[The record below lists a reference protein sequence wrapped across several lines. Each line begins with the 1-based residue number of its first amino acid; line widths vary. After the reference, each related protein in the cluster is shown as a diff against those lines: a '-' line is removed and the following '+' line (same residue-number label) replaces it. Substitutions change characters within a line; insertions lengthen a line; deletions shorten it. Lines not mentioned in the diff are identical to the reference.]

1 MKPLKKH
8 ALAMSVAA
16 FAVAGALAAAS
27 QAAEAPAWVQESNQ
41 DAAILLKVQARFAP
55 EFAGRTGVEGLDDKI
70 FDLKQGVYERRQ
82 KATADAIRQLEAKQK
97 TATDPNV
104 KQDLDILLSA
114 ARRDMASSALDKK
127 YMLDFIDAA
136 EVEFSGI
143 RFLLDKQVPP
153 ERQKAALTRLKLYAG
168 DAKGVT
174 PFTVLAEQET
184 ARRLKVKGL
193 VGPYVQEVQDG
204 IDNGKQYMDGIEQL
218 FKASG
223 LDGWQDDFAKL
234 KQQDEDYNDW
244 LAKNL
249 LPRTRKDVRPPAPI
263 YADNLKQVGVD
274 IPPEQLMAMA
284 QFSFTEIQHQMEAL
298 APQVAALKGYKS
310 TDYRDVIHEL
320 KKDQITGDRILPF
333 YQKRLAD
340 IEDIIRK
347 EHIVTLPE
355 RKASIRLASDAETA
369 QTPAPHMVPPRLIG
383 NTGQYGEFVLPLNLP
398 PKPGQEAEKFD
409 DFTFDAAGW
418 TLTAHEARPGH
429 ELQFDSMVE
438 HGVSLARAIFA
449 FNSANAEGWGLY
461 SEAEMQPYEPLDGQ
475 LITEQLRLQ
484 RAARAFLDPMLNLGM
499 ITPEAA
505 RQFLEQQVCLSP
517 AFAKSEVERYTFL
530 SPGQAT
536 SYYYGYLRLMQLR
549 GEAEVKLGSAFDR
562 QKFNDFILSQGLLP
576 PDLMK
581 KAVDEQFI
589 PSQLPK
595 QQ

>member
-1 MKPLKKH
+1 MKPLMKH
-8 ALAMSVAA
+8 VLGLSL
-16 FAVAGALAAAS
+16 GALLSATAV
-27 QAAEAPAWVQESNQ
+27 QAEDQAWVKESNQ
-41 DAAILLKVQARFAP
+41 DAAILLKVQAQFAP

-70 FDLKQGVYERRQ
+70 FDMKKGAYERRQ
-82 KATADAIRQLEAKQK
+82 AATADAIKQLEAKQK

-104 KQDLDILLSA
+104 KQDLDILLNSA
-114 ARRDMASSALDKK
+114 RKNMASAALDKK

-136 EVEFSGI
+136 QIEFSGI

-168 DAKGVT
+168 AAKGVT
-174 PFTVLAEQET
+174 PFTQLAEERTQE
-184 ARRLKVKGL
+184 RFGVKGL
-193 VGPYVQEVQDG
+193 TGPYVQEVKDG

-223 LDGWQDDFAKL
+223 LTGWEDDFAKL
-234 KQQDEDYNDW
+234 KQQDQEYDEW
-244 LAKNL
+244 LTKNL
-249 LPRTRKDVRPPAPI
+249 LPRTRQEVRPPAPI

-274 IPPEQLMAMA
+274 IDPQQLMAMA
-284 QFSFTEIQHQMEAL
+284 QFSFTEIQHQMEGVA
-298 APQVAALKGYKS
+298 AQVAKEKNYPS
-310 TDYRDVIHEL
+310 SDYRDVIHEL
-320 KKDQITGDRILPF
+320 KKQQITGDAILPF

-340 IEDIIRK
+340 IEDIIRR

-418 TLTAHEARPGH
+418 TLTSHEARPGH

-475 LITEQLRLQ
+475 LITLQLRLQ

-505 RQFLEQQVCLSP
+505 RQFLQQQVCLSP

-536 SYYYGYLRLMQLR
+536 SYYYGYLRLMQIR
-549 GEAEVKLGSAFDR
+549 GEAEVKLGQAFDR

-581 KAVDEQFI
+581 KAVDEVFI
-589 PSQLPK
+589 PSQQRAAK
-595 QQ
+595 Q

>member
-1 MKPLKKH
+1 MKLLKKQ
-8 ALAMSVAA
+8 ALVAA
-16 FAVAGALAAAS
+16 CGIVVAAAAA
-27 QAAEAPAWVQESNQ
+27 QAADAPAWVQESNQ
-41 DAAILLKVQARFAP
+41 DAMILLKVQAQFAP
-55 EFAGRTGVEGLDDKI
+55 EFAGRTGVDGLDDKI
-70 FDLKQGVYERRQ
+70 FDLKKGAYERRQ
-82 KATADAIRQLEAKQK
+82 QATAEAIKQLEAKQK

-104 KQDLDILLSA
+104 KQDLDILLSSA
-114 ARRDMASSALDKK
+114 NRNMASSALNKK

-136 EVEFSGI
+136 QIEFSGI
-143 RFLLDKQVPP
+143 RFLLDKQVPK

-168 DAKGVT
+168 AAPGVT
-174 PFTVLAEQET
+174 PFTVLAQQET
-184 ARRLKVKGL
+184 ADRLKVKGL
-193 VGPYVQEVQDG
+193 TGPYVQEVKDG
-204 IDNGKQYMDGIEQL
+204 VDNGKQYMDGIEQL

-234 KQQDEDYNDW
+234 KQEDQEYNDW
-244 LAKNL
+244 LTKNL
-249 LPRTRKDVRPPAPI
+249 LPRTRQEVRPPAAI

-274 IPPEQLMAMA
+274 EDPQQLMAQA
-284 QFSFTEIQHQMEAL
+284 EFSFTEIQHQMEGL
-298 APQVAALKGYKS
+298 APQVAALKGYKV

-320 KKDQITGDRILPF
+320 KKDQITGDQILPF

-347 EHIVTLPE
+347 QHIVTLPE

-398 PKPGQEAEKFD
+398 PKPGQEAQKFD

-418 TLTAHEARPGH
+418 TLTSHEARPGH
-429 ELQFDSMVE
+429 ELQFASMVE
-438 HGVSLARAIFA
+438 HGVSMARAIFA

-475 LITEQLRLQ
+475 LITLQLRLQ

-499 ITPEAA
+499 ITPQQA
-505 RQFLEQQVCLSP
+505 RDFLQQQVCLSP
-517 AFAKSEVERYTFL
+517 AFAKSEVDRYTFL
-530 SPGQAT
+530 SPAQAT
-536 SYYYGYLRLMQLR
+536 SYYYGYSKLMSLR
-549 GEAEVKLGSAFDR
+549 GEAEVKLGQSFDR

-581 KAVDEQFI
+581 KAVEDIFI
-589 PSQLPK
+589 PSQQK
-595 QQ
+595 Q